1 MEMSL
6 AARSAAQP
14 VDQVMFDAPHPPAF
28 SAQLLSMMEALQDLS
43 ARMSAVEDA
52 QEIHVDQVQSH
63 NSVAVSFPFPPSG
76 LPPRTCSFPALAG
89 SGGPGFPSNDGGDGF
104 DDEDEELVRDRM
116 PQSFTS
122 HRDVV
127 ERDIVDARSLRYATL
142 GPVPSSASDFS
153 AWKNQLLLIM
163 AKLIGIT

>member
-63 NSVAVSFPFPPSG
+63 NTVAVSFPFRFMSIKFRAIIAWQC
-76 LPPRTCSFPALAG
+76 LFRFRLLV
-89 SGGPGFPSNDGGDGF
+89 FLQ
-104 DDEDEELVRDRM
+104 ELVLFQHLRDQGGQGFHQM
-116 PQSFTS
+116 MAEMVLTMKM
-122 HRDVV
+122 
-127 ERDIVDARSLRYATL
+127 
-142 GPVPSSASDFS
+142 
-153 AWKNQLLLIM
+153 KN
-163 AKLIGIT
+163 